1 MDTGTGV
8 RPTARSGASSGA
20 HALATP
26 GARPGHCASSGASS
40 SAHPTAGVRA
50 SSSTR
55 ARATRGGRPDGAP
68 ARIAAA
74 RAGDELID
82 ARGAKP
88 CACDHGGAPG
98 TPQRDDDKLRCARG
112 AERGLRDLVLG
123 QAAGA
128 SRIPV
133 LHILARGRRAPSKL
147 QRGQLT
153 DDVPRCACAGRS

>member
-8 RPTARSGASSGA
+8 RPTARPGASSGA

-26 GARPGHCASSGASS
+26 GARPGHCASSGTSS
-40 SAHPTAGVRA
+40 GAHPTAGVRA

-74 RAGDELID
+74 RAGDELVD
-82 ARGAKP
+82 ARGATRRA
-88 CACDHGGAPG
+88 CAHGGAPG
-98 TPQRDDDKLRCARG
+98 TPQRDDGELVRAARG

-123 QAAGA
+123 KAAGA
-128 SRIPV
+128 S
-133 LHILARGRRAPSKL
+133 
-147 QRGQLT
+147 
-153 DDVPRCACAGRS
+153 